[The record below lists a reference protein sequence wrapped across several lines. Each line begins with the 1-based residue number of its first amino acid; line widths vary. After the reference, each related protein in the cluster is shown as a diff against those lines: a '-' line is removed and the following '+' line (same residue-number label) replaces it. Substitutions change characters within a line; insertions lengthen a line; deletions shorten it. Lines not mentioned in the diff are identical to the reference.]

1 MIWVKK
7 HKLPAMKAIQF
18 NGYSCI
24 ELEELWQALHQTF
37 HSAQDYYINLYLI
50 DKIPLRPLS
59 EWLPSFKV
67 EFTNIIEKCNSM
79 STLGSDHVSW
89 NYLKILMTDNKY
101 ITNLVNIAND
111 CINLGYWLLL
121 FKKLTLIIILKS
133 NKLVY
138 DSPKAFYPIVLL
150 NTIRKFIEKVISERL
165 QAYLIISNF
174 IYSNQLGRLKH
185 CLTIDLGLYITYL
198 I

>member
-1 MIWVKK
+1 
-7 HKLPAMKAIQF
+7 MKAIQF

-37 HSAQDYYINLYLI
+37 HSAQDHYINLHLI

-59 EWLPSFKV
+59 EWLPFFKV

-79 STLGSDHVSW
+79 STLRSDHVSW

-101 ITNLVNIAND
+101 ITKFVNIAND
-111 CINLGYWLLL
+111 CINLGYWPLH
-121 FKKLTLIIILKS
+121 FKKLTLIIILKP

-138 DSPKAFYPIVLL
+138 DSPKTFHPIVLL

-165 QAYLIISNF
+165 QAYLITSNF
-174 IYSNQLGRLKH
+174 IYPNQLGRLKH
-185 CLTIDLGLYITYL
+185 CLTIDSGLYITYL